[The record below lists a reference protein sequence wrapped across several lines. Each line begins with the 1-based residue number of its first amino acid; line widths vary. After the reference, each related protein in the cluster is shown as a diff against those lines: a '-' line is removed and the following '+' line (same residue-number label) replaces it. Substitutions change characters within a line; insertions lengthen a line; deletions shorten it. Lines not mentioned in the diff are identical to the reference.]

1 MKFFL
6 LIFILLIGLY
16 SFKFIWSK
24 AKLNKN
30 FNIYKKDLLNV
41 KNSLNKLTSKDLDK
55 LSYSGIILVGSLLLC
70 IIPYLITFLLIFEV
84 IDNYNFALLISS
96 FIFTPLLFY
105 KK

>member
-6 LIFILLIGLY
+6 LIFILIIGFY

-24 AKLNKN
+24 SKLNKN
-30 FNIYKKDLLNV
+30 FHIYKKDLAKV
-41 KNSLNKLTSKDLDK
+41 KNSLNNLNSKDLDK
-55 LSYSGIILVGSLLLC
+55 LSYSGIILIGSLLLC

-96 FIFTPLLFY
+96 FIFAQFLFY

>member
-1 MKFFL
+1 M
-6 LIFILLIGLY
+6 IGFY

-30 FNIYKKDLLNV
+30 FNIYKKDLIKV
-41 KNSLNKLTSKDLDK
+41 KNSLNNLNSKDLDK
-55 LSYSGIILVGSLLLC
+55 LSYSGIILIGSILLC
-70 IIPYLITFLLIFEV
+70 IIPYLVTFLLIFGV

-96 FIFTPLLFY
+96 LVFAPLLFY